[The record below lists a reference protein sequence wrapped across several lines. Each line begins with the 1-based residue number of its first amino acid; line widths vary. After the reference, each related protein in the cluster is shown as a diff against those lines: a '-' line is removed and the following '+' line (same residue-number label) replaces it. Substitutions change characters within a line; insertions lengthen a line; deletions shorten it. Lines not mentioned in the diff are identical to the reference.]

1 MFVGTIPT
9 QSPVRS
15 SKLSKAL
22 EEILRDKDALSC
34 FIEFMESRKAGQYIR
49 FWLDAES
56 FQASTWS
63 RLRSQS
69 LNSARKSSS
78 NIRQRD
84 SPSEPKESPSLPT
97 GESPRGTADKSNM
110 EESCQSQPE
119 DSSPSTTET
128 KSATEEV
135 PKEISTDSG
144 QPGLN
149 PHASEPSNP
158 ENVMKL
164 KPQSLPVTPVDH
176 GEKLLTGGSD
186 PDCDIRDDIESRL
199 GDTVSNSAIK
209 RAESLKKTNL
219 SQDELADKLKK
230 STSFKFVSCT
240 FYYQRKFRLLKM
252 FTWGIYTAIWFILI
266 FVKNSIFVCMI
277 SSEHFSF
284 LTGIARDAVSI
295 FQKYLSHDASCP
307 VRISDELRN
316 QCMGECCVREFSSS
330 IAKFSIC
337 ASLLMDPRAQKYNKF
352 NAPTISRIAYGSPV
366 M

>member
-9 QSPVRS
+9 QGESPVRS

-22 EEILRDKDALSC
+22 EEILRDKDVLSC

-84 SPSEPKESPSLPT
+84 SPSEPKESHSLPS
-97 GESPRGTADKSNM
+97 GESPRGTTDKSKT
-110 EESCQSQPE
+110 EESCQLQTE
-119 DSSPSTTET
+119 VSSPSTAET

-135 PKEISTDSG
+135 PKKISTDSG

-149 PHASEPSNP
+149 PHESEPSNP

-199 GDTVSNSAIK
+199 GDTVSKVQSKGQRVLK
-209 RAESLKKTNL
+209 RPTCHRTNL
-219 SQDELADKLKK
+219 P
-230 STSFKFVSCT
+230 
-240 FYYQRKFRLLKM
+240 
-252 FTWGIYTAIWFILI
+252 I
-266 FVKNSIFVCMI
+266 N
-277 SSEHFSF
+277 
-284 LTGIARDAVSI
+284 
-295 FQKYLSHDASCP
+295 
-307 VRISDELRN
+307 
-316 QCMGECCVREFSSS
+316 
-330 IAKFSIC
+330 
-337 ASLLMDPRAQKYNKF
+337 
-352 NAPTISRIAYGSPV
+352 
-366 M
+366 

>member
-9 QSPVRS
+9 QGESPVRS

-84 SPSEPKESPSLPT
+84 SPSEPKESPSLPS
-97 GESPRGTADKSNM
+97 GESPQGTADKSNM

-119 DSSPSTTET
+119 NSSPSTTET

-135 PKEISTDSG
+135 PKKISTDSG

-176 GEKLLTGGSD
+176 GEKLLTGVSD

-230 STSFKFVSCT
+230 STPFRFVSCT
-240 FYYQRKFRLLKM
+240 FYYRRKFHLLKM
-252 FTWGIYTAIWFILI
+252 FTWIIYTAIWFN
-266 FVKNSIFVCMI
+266 FNFC
-277 SSEHFSF
+277 
-284 LTGIARDAVSI
+284 
-295 FQKYLSHDASCP
+295 QKLNFCLHD
-307 VRISDELRN
+307 I
-316 QCMGECCVREFSSS
+316 
-330 IAKFSIC
+330 I
-337 ASLLMDPRAQKYNKF
+337 
-352 NAPTISRIAYGSPV
+352 
-366 M
+366 